1 MSTSENSQPKKF
13 QTENALPV
21 DPDEAKKVLKS
32 EFAKRVEAAKGLNA
46 ETVLAEP
53 IRFDVESPDDLHVE
67 GQVNY
72 IIKYAHR
79 NQNPPS
85 DRPAFMI
92 CGAFPDDE
100 NAFDHL
106 KRHQSTYDD
115 SGASW
120 LGTLGSWHI
129 CCRNKSDQESNPEY
143 QISKRDR
150 ILTMHKRKLIADR
163 EDFQTNATEKKTGAV
178 NVSMYKKREK
188 AKVAVANNPRAK
200 ALRNIAV
207 KKFKEEERH
216 IAQALGN
223 DARKGGQMWAVVS
236 FLCDSTPEVLAGR
249 EDPEPLIRVYGCFPT
264 PEDAETYRKSL
275 ADDVKNY
282 DMDVV
287 MMYEWL
293 FPEDVDLE
301 KLKELYRNEN
311 QNEIMNM
318 RKSKKTELASFEKWC
333 KSEGIDAPETIV
345 EEDGEVSK
353 TSNTTDVINVTIK
366 SGDALV
372 QKDQAIAALQKK
384 LDEENAKLKVHKKG
398 KIAAQVKDTIKDLK
412 ERQRMLFE
420 QKRAIRLK
428 MQNGEEITEQ
438 ETLALEQPEDA
449 ENEAEVENEN
459 NSEDEGEVEK
469 TAEVE
474 NENNPEDEAEVEK
487 TAEVEA
493 EKSTEAE
500 VKTVEAEVE
509 KSSEVE
515 VTTEPEVSKPSR
527 PLTRL
532 EKLLATKK
540 T

>member
-1 MSTSENSQPKKF
+1 METAKPNKKF
-13 QTENALPV
+13 QAENRFPD
-21 DPDEAKKVLKS
+21 DPEQAKEVLKS
-32 EFAKRVEAAKGLNA
+32 EFSKRVQAAEGLTTD
-46 ETVLAEP
+46 TVLAEP
-53 IRFDVESPDDLHVE
+53 LRFDADDPNDLHVE
-67 GQVNY
+67 GQVKY

-92 CGAFPDDE
+92 CAAFTDEE

-106 KRHQSTYDD
+106 KRHKITYDD

-120 LGTLGSWHI
+120 LGTLGAWHI
-129 CCRNKSDQESNPEY
+129 CCKNSKDQESNEEY

-150 ILTMHKRKLIADR
+150 ILTIHKRKLVSDR
-163 EDFQTNATEKKTGAV
+163 EDFQTNASQKKTGAV

-188 AKVAVANNPRAK
+188 AKTAAANNPRQK

-207 KKFKEEERH
+207 KKYKEEERH

-249 EDPEPLIRVYGCFPT
+249 EDPEPLIRVYGCFAT
-264 PEDAETYRKSL
+264 PEDAEEYRKKLS
-275 ADDVKNY
+275 DDVKNY

-333 KSEGIDAPETIV
+333 KTEGIDAPETIV
-345 EEDGEVSK
+345 EEDGEVTK
-353 TSNTTDVINVTIK
+353 TSNTTEVINVQIK
-366 SGDALV
+366 AGDALV
-372 QKDQAIAALQKK
+372 EKDHAIAALQKK
-384 LDEENAKLKVHKKG
+384 LDVENAKLKMYKKG
-398 KIAAQVKDTIKDLK
+398 KLAAQAKDAIKDIK

-420 QKRAIRLK
+420 QKKAIRLK
-428 MQNGEEITEQ
+428 IQNGEDITEQ
-438 ETLALEQPEDA
+438 ETLALEAPEEE
-449 ENEAEVENEN
+449 ENQ
-459 NSEDEGEVEK
+459 EDQVPDLIPTK
-469 TAEVE
+469 TEE
-474 NENNPEDEAEVEK
+474 
-487 TAEVEA
+487 
-493 EKSTEAE
+493 
-500 VKTVEAEVE
+500 
-509 KSSEVE
+509 E
-515 VTTEPEVSKPSR
+515 VTPETNTDTTPESENQINTDEPDSTPQEIETPLISETKPNK
-527 PLTRL
+527 PVTRL
-532 EKLLATKK
+532 EKLLASKK
-540 T
+540 Q